1 MIKKVLATSITA
13 LLLTLIVSTG
23 ALAARPTSAASAAEG
38 SFVGMRLAVTPPA
51 KVQATAVDQ
60 LERAR
65 LQQVLALIKA
75 RQPAE
80 VEFAGMLGRRNATAL
95 WTVAGVA
102 IRPTSNTVYDGVM
115 TAGLHAHVRAQIH
128 NDGTVEALHVRTM
141 HQAAAASARQHVTGW
156 QRDDYGIHLGEPNH
170 LADHAPAQPT
180 ASGPQHMGDPEHT
193 GAGQPAP
200 HATDLPVHHA
210 ESPAQHQQAPAHH
223 DEGSDQGDHSAGHD

>member
-1 MIKKVLATSITA
+1 MSNATRENSTMIKKVLATSITA

-80 VEFAGMLGRRNATAL
+80 VEFAGMLGRRNAAAP

-102 IRPTSNTVYDGVM
+102 IRSASGTAYDGVM
-115 TAGLHAHVRAQIH
+115 AAGLHAHVRAQIH
-128 NDGTVEALHVRTM
+128 SDGTVEALYVRTM
-141 HQAAAASARQHVTGW
+141 HPAAAAAASQHKAEW
-156 QRDDYGIHLGEPNH
+156 QRDDHGVHLGEPNH
-170 LADHAPAQPT
+170 AA
-180 ASGPQHMGDPEHT
+180 DPEHSKS
-193 GAGQPAP
+193 GQPAP
-200 HATDLPVHHA
+200 QATAQPVHHQEA
-210 ESPAQHQQAPAHH
+210 PAQYQQPPAHH
-223 DEGSDQGDHSAGHD
+223 DEGSHQGDRCSGHH